1 MTLEECLTVARAELN
16 MAKHLIQ
23 DEIRDYPTPISGCD
37 AQFNHLVGMRGSISE
52 ALRALEG
59 PALEQLLARAEAL
72 EGRALPLTAEAR
84 AALGVACDAHQQMA

>member
-1 MTLEECLTVARAELN
+1 MYTTVYKTGVPIMTLEECLTVARAELN

-59 PALEQLLARAEAL
+59 PRFVATPRT
-72 EGRALPLTAEAR
+72 PSP
-84 AALGVACDAHQQMA
+84 AAGVESR